1 VRSDGWLR
9 QFRVKQ
15 TATDNTYKGRTRKD
29 QQPESSGKW

>member
-1 VRSDGWLR
+1 LR

-29 QQPESSGKW
+29 QQPE